1 MNRFRF
7 PAFGALL
14 VLLSAA
20 DLRAQESVPAA
31 PEEIFRYVLAAGTVT
46 GAVVSTPEGV
56 EIRRESYIRDSEG
69 RVVDVRMRFPD
80 GRAARVGGAVGREW
94 LGYPEGG
101 QVYRVYRP
109 DGGLEL
115 EELRSGSSVISR
127 RTYTY
132 PEDSRSPSV
141 VEEVRPGEGWKRR
154 TEYGGRGLPVRE
166 TLSTAEGPETVTLY
180 EWDDRDRPV
189 GLRILEGRSERRV
202 RFSYGEDGS
211 ETEERT
217 DSTGALVLR
226 ILRNPDGSS
235 VEERFDGGIL
245 FARTFRKDG
254 RLTREEIYL
263 DGRLVRVRT
272 AP

>member
-1 MNRFRF
+1 MQSLRF
-7 PAFGALL
+7 PALGTFLL
-14 VLLSAA
+14 LLSVIS
-20 DLRAQESVPAA
+20 LRAQESAPAA
-31 PEEIFRYVLAAGTVT
+31 PEEIFRYILAAGTVT

-56 EIRRESYIRDSEG
+56 ELRRESYIRDSEG
-69 RVVDVRMRFPD
+69 RVVDIRMRFPD
-80 GRAARVGGAVGREW
+80 GRAARVGGAGGREW
-94 LGYPEGG
+94 LGHPEGG
-101 QVYRVYRP
+101 LVYRVYRS
-109 DGGLEL
+109 DGTLEL
-115 EELRSGSSVISR
+115 EELRRGSSVISR

-132 PEDSRSPSV
+132 PENSRSPSV

-154 TEYGGRGLPVRE
+154 TEYDGRGLPVRE
-166 TLSTAEGPETVTLY
+166 TLSTASDPETITLY

-217 DSTGALVLR
+217 DSTGALILR
-226 ILRNPDGSS
+226 ILRNPDGSTM
-235 VEERFDGGIL
+235 EERFDGGVL